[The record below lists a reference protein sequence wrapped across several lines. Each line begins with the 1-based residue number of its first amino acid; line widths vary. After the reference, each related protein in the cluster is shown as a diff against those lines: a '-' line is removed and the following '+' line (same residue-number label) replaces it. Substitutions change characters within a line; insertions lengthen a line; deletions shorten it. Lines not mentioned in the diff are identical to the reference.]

1 MLTCEYCKN
10 EYKTKSNLNNHQKTT
25 KKCLMLRG
33 IIESK
38 YICLKCGYKTE
49 RKISYDRHNMSCT
62 DKKKKT
68 YDELEQENN
77 NLKLKLEKYEEE
89 VVRLA
94 TDNMNLER
102 KIESYE
108 SKMFTLAAKPTSIN
122 NTNTTNNNRN
132 TQNLIMSD
140 WRSDTII
147 EKVERG
153 FTLEHLEDGLKG
165 VARFTDEHIIRGED
179 GKKSLLCTDPAR
191 MIFKYKD
198 SEGVVQKDV
207 RATKLKNAIKEPI
220 IKKSKEMFINEN
232 SRLFDVINSAEED
245 ENMDFTNA
253 KIDNL
258 RENFL
263 QVKKIDDNS
272 DMYAKELAL
281 LANI

>member
-1 MLTCEYCKN
+1 MFECEFCKKT
-10 EYKTKSNLNNHQKTT
+10 YSTKSNLNLHKKSTKRCLALRQIVQVEKYKCEYCEYWSENKNNTKKHEIICKHKVKSYETIVKSYEILKKDYENAQKTIEE
-25 KKCLMLRG
+25 LRK
-33 IIESK
+33 ENK
-38 YICLKCGYKTE
+38 EY
-49 RKISYDRHNMSCT
+49 RDKIFS
-62 DKKKKT
+62 
-68 YDELEQENN
+68 
-77 NLKLKLEKYEEE
+77 
-89 VVRLA
+89 LA
-94 TDNMNLER
+94 T
-102 KIESYE
+102 
-108 SKMFTLAAKPTSIN
+108 KPVIN
-122 NTNTTNNNRN
+122 NTTTRTTNNN
-132 TQNLIMSD
+132 TQNLIVSD
-140 WRSDTII
+140 WRADTII

-281 LANI
+281 LTNI